1 MKNTSITALVLAGAL
16 LAPAVFAEDGDLQA
30 IAGNH
35 NREFRPIIGMAAQPA
50 AHTAAYRGGNG
61 ATGAYNCANTAPG
74 GSRTIRYPF
83 TVPNARALEFV
94 RIWGF
99 KGPDTADTTLRVRK
113 SCMSQDDVDPVTTI
127 LDTLTITGQP
137 GQFSALTSLGDDQPS
152 NLDCRYW
159 VELEF
164 GSSATACATTTSNLR
179 IERIRVQS
187 LLEER
192 IFRGTF
198 RLYTP

>member
-1 MKNTSITALVLAGAL
+1 MKNASITALAMAGVL
-16 LAPAVFAEDGDLQA
+16 LASGTFAEDGELQA

-50 AHTAAYRGGNG
+50 AHTAAYRGGTG

-83 TVPNARALEFV
+83 TVPDARALEFV

-99 KGPDTADTTLRVRK
+99 KGADTADTTLRVRR
-113 SCMSQDDVDPVTTI
+113 SCMSQAQVDPATTI
-127 LDTLTITGQP
+127 LDEVNITGAP
-137 GQFSALTSLGDDQPS
+137 GQFSALAVLSSDQPS

-159 VELEF
+159 AELVF
-164 GSSATACATTTSNLR
+164 GSTTAACATNTSNLR